1 MVRSPAAPAL
11 DFSQGAAISRVEQ
24 FAHHEGVFMKTYHS
38 GLAAEYDQLLAHREL
53 ELCAV
58 LRARDERAMSA
69 GHDGVSDFKD
79 LANRES
85 QETVDEVQA
94 EHSALELEQVIAAR
108 RRIQE
113 LSYGLCQDCGE
124 PIDLRRLS
132 AMPATPYCTSCQS
145 QHENQSEP
153 VRH

>member
-1 MVRSPAAPAL
+1 M
-11 DFSQGAAISRVEQ
+11 Q
-24 FAHHEGVFMKTYHS
+24 TYHN
-38 GLAAEYDQLLAHREL
+38 GLAAEYDQLLARREL

-58 LRARDERAMSA
+58 LRAREAQEMSA
-69 GHDGVSDFKD
+69 GPDGVNDFKD
-79 LANRES
+79 LATRES

-94 EHSALELEQVIAAR
+94 EHAAHELEQVIAAR
-108 RRIQE
+108 RRLQE
-113 LSYGLCQDCGE
+113 LNYGLCQDCGE

-145 QHENQSEP
+145 RHESQREP